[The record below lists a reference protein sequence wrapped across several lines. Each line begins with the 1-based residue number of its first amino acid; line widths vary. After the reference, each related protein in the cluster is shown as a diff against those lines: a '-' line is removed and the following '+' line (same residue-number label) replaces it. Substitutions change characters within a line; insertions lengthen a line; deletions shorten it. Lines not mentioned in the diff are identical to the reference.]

1 MKQRATAAPPEEK
14 PRRGR
19 PFPPGI
25 SGNPE
30 GLRVRGR
37 RFGQLYDDIAASF
50 GGVSD
55 LSPFQKILLRQGVR
69 LLVKAE
75 KEKDP
80 DLAVRL
86 SNACMRALAGM
97 QHGGLNVRK
106 APPKPPAKSQT
117 FDQYLAHGDL
127 ARGGDTP

>member
-1 MKQRATAAPPEEK
+1 MKQREAAPEEK

-19 PFPPGI
+19 PFVKGQ

-30 GLRVRGR
+30 GMRVRGR
-37 RFGQLYDDIAASF
+37 RFSELYNDIAASF
-50 GGVSD
+50 GGLSA
-55 LSPFQKILLRQGVR
+55 LSPFQKILLRQGAR

-75 KEKDP
+75 KERDP

-106 APPKPPAKSQT
+106 APPKPRPPTLDEHLRQT
-117 FDQYLAHGDL
+117 E
-127 ARGGDTP
+127 GGAP